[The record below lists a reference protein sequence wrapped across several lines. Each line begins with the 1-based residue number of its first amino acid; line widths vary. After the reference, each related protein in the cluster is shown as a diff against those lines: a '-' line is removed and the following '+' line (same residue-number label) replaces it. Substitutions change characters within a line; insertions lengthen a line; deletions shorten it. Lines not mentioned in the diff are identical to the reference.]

1 MRERKEN
8 KIKDKKQG
16 AEEEKKGKNEG
27 KPVTESNIR
36 KDRLIKDE
44 TKQNLEFYFQQHGR
58 LIPSGIAKMLNKI
71 FKMSF
76 ECVAWL
82 AGKYRDGSEARNEEC
97 ESQN

>member
-36 KDRLIKDE
+36 KDRLIKE
-44 TKQNLEFYFQQHGR
+44 V
-58 LIPSGIAKMLNKI
+58 MLMNVK
-71 FKMSF
+71 
-76 ECVAWL
+76 
-82 AGKYRDGSEARNEEC
+82 
-97 ESQN
+97 